1 MRASSTTTRRPTS
14 AAATSHPKDDPVEP
28 TSPVYVRPSREGAMR
43 RTWVV
48 VAVVLLV
55 GVAATPASA
64 GEHIDVQ
71 NTVFQDHR
79 LKVKV
84 LQCVSGA
91 DWSAV
96 IDVSVFDP
104 DRPHRVLRSVRDR
117 PANDTG
123 LDIFK
128 FHITADDFPRGLY
141 KARAVCTHDFEDGPQ
156 TFFDENEGFRVLEP

>member
-1 MRASSTTTRRPTS
+1 
-14 AAATSHPKDDPVEP
+14 
-28 TSPVYVRPSREGAMR
+28 MR
-43 RTWVV
+43 RTWIV
-48 VAVVLLV
+48 VAFALFV
-55 GVAATPASA
+55 GLAATPASA

-71 NTVFQDHR
+71 DTVFQDHR

-96 IDVSVFDP
+96 IDVFVFDP
-104 DRPHRVLRSVRDR
+104 DRPHRVLRSVRDH

-141 KARAVCTHDFEDGPQ
+141 KARATCTHDFEDGPQ
-156 TFFDENEGFRVLEP
+156 TFFDEKEGFRVLEP